1 MSKRMITVQL
11 TEAELGEIGIALW
24 VLKEDE
30 LTLPSRR
37 PFIKK
42 LMDKLGN
49 IAIEDMRKKY
59 ELNKED

>member
-59 ELNKED
+59 NINI

>member
-1 MSKRMITVQL
+1 MVTVQL
-11 TEAELGEIGIALW
+11 TEAEIGEIGIALW

-30 LTLPSRR
+30 TTPPSRR